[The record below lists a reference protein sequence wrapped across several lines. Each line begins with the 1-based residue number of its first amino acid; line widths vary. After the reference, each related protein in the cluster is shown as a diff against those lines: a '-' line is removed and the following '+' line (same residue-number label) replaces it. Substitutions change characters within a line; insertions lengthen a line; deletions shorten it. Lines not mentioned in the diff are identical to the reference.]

1 MLDVVCI
8 FSFSYFLWFSAAS
21 QNLTGVMELV
31 ELLIRQFYCEMQVA
45 PTTVDTSSLPSNPIP
60 SWPMSQLDV
69 IIARSDLKSIKTKP
83 SRVKELKRI
92 NRLRDIKITTSPSP
106 SSPQFVD
113 ATSVLMDEQCCQ
125 SDEEREEEQQTSI
138 SSDQQNQMMTFP
150 GLTEQSFHHL
160 VFSLLEQLVGH
171 HGNVQLESTLKCLDQ
186 SVMSFAL
193 EQLLLKRPP
202 KEEPNNEEK
211 EHCSRLL
218 RLVLRSMV
226 SIVQH
231 LRPLPTD
238 DVIMQLV
245 DVANMNQ
252 SDSTCKLAFNLYT
265 WS

>member
-1 MLDVVCI
+1 MTLI
-8 FSFSYFLWFSAAS
+8 FSFAS

-31 ELLIRQFYCEMQVA
+31 ELLIRQFCEMHVA
-45 PTTVDTSSLPSNPIP
+45 LPSSDDASLSPSNSIP

-69 IIARSDLKSIKTKP
+69 IIARSDLKSAKTKP
-83 SRVKELKRI
+83 PRAKELKRT
-92 NRLRDIKITTSPSP
+92 NRLRDIKLSTPPNP

-113 ATSVLMDEQCCQ
+113 VVSVFMDEHCCQ
-125 SDEEREEEQQTSI
+125 SEEEREEEQQMSI
-138 SSDQQNQMMTFP
+138 SSDQQTTTFP
-150 GLTEQSFHHL
+150 SLTEQSFHHL

-171 HGNVQLESTLKCLDQ
+171 HGNVQLESTSKCLDQ

-193 EQLLLKRPP
+193 EQLLTKRPL
-202 KEEPNNEEK
+202 KEDAKSEDE

-231 LRPLPTD
+231 HRPLPAD

-245 DVANMNQ
+245 NVANSNQ
-252 SDSTCKLAFNLYT
+252 SDSTRKLIKDFQN
-265 WS
+265 